1 MESLSLVQPAIQGVI
16 CALVNFGPGVECC
29 CEVCAKF
36 VQNLGRKHSWYR
48 HEGCCIRA
56 TEQEEL
62 GSVEG
67 MKIQHVSNRQEID
80 FSILEWTVKFNW
92 NCKEVHISIILT
104 LIPER
109 LVMHYILLG
118 ASTYHMA
125 ALLFKTYYF
134 PQWSKTR
141 MPRHSEMISAIDCRN
156 TYLFFLVR
164 KHYSSNEK

>member
-1 MESLSLVQPAIQGVI
+1 MLLLTLGQVWNV
-16 CALVNFGPGVECC
+16 V
-29 CEVCAKF
+29 AKF
-36 VQNLGRKHSWYR
+36 VQSLGRKHSWYR

-62 GSVEG
+62 ESVEG
-67 MKIQHVSNRQEID
+67 MKIQHVSNWQEID

-118 ASTYHMA
+118 AVLITWQ
-125 ALLFKTYYF
+125 LYY
-134 PQWSKTR
+134 SKLTTSLNEAR
-141 MPRHSEMISAIDCRN
+141 QGCQGI
-156 TYLFFLVR
+156 VR
-164 KHYSSNEK
+164 